1 MKAKPSYYAIIPSDV
16 LHDKNVGSTGK
27 ILYAHLS
34 TLAQKE
40 GYAYPSNKYLTEVMG
55 VSVSQIKKLISHLED
70 HGHITRAT
78 VKNRRVVYMGSKMSH
93 DEIKNEP
100 SVAQKGAIVGL
111 INEPHNNTSN
121 NTTSNTNNLVVL
133 PWQTRE
139 FVQAWKSWK
148 SYKKAQFNKWYKRPQ
163 DEQAALMRLQK
174 LVGDDEQLAIESI
187 QNSIGNLYQGLFLPH
202 NKKTKTN
209 DKSTLADALR
219 KAGHL

>member
-1 MKAKPSYYAIIPSDV
+1 MIATYYAVIPAEV
-16 LHDKNVGSTGK
+16 LHSHQISSTAK

-40 GYAYPSNKYLTEVMG
+40 GFAFPRNKYLSEAMDISASQVTRLITE
-55 VSVSQIKKLISHLED
+55 LED
-70 HGHITRAT
+70 CGFLKRDVINGRRILWIGSAEMRDQLRINADEGQQKCGGG
-78 VKNRRVVYMGSKMSH
+78 VRKNADHNS
-93 DEIKNEP
+93 IKN
-100 SVAQKGAIVGL
+100 
-111 INEPHNNTSN
+111 NSN
-121 NTTSNTNNLVVL
+121 NKHYNVIVF
-133 PWQTRE
+133 PWQTVAFE
-139 FVQAWKSWK
+139 EAWNEWRD
-148 SYKKAQFNKWYKRPQ
+148 YKKSQFKKWYKRPQ

-187 QNSIGNLYQGLFLPH
+187 QNSISNLYQGLFLPH